1 MSAGANNAS
10 TATTAT
16 SGGSANRRYWIIGIL
31 AALVLV
37 FFLLV
42 GAPASNRIDTGS
54 TWGKAPDGYGAWYA
68 YMEAQGAPIKRW
80 QRPISE
86 LVEQDE
92 DNQAPAT
99 VIRVIPPAIASGG
112 PSVWQAELADWLERG
127 DRLIVLTQQGP
138 VTAAN
143 FSTQLDS
150 AFGKVTVETRRRYKL
165 SDRDLAPYGQTGQ
178 EISSEPN
185 SLNGAVQDRAVQDR
199 AVQSNLL
206 ADEQGAVVWRSVEQ
220 PNVIL
225 STTPFIAANAYQEAS
240 GNFAFL
246 ADLAREASGPIW
258 IDEYL
263 HGYKDR
269 DVVVEEVAGTWLGY
283 LAKTPLIVVA
293 VQVGVILL
301 VALVAQNRRIG
312 LRRSLSTPLVN
323 NSEAYIKALAGVLH
337 KANNRDF
344 LVETLAL
351 AEQKSLQRAL
361 GLGDAAV
368 SLETLQA
375 AWHQSTGR
383 SVEELAV
390 LRAMPK
396 GDSALQ
402 TWLRQL
408 QSLSVTASQRAN
420 APATERANNC

>member
-10 TATTAT
+10 TT

-31 AALVLV
+31 AALLLG

-86 LVEQDE
+86 LVEQAE

-112 PSVWQAELADWLERG
+112 PSAWQAELADWLERG

-178 EISSEPN
+178 EISFEPN
-185 SLNGAVQDRAVQDR
+185 SLNGAVQDRA
-199 AVQSNLL
+199 AQSNLL

-408 QSLSVTASQRAN
+408 QSLSVKASQRAN
-420 APATERANNC
+420 APATERANNR

>member
-99 VIRVIPPAIASGG
+99 VIRVIPPAIAVSD

-178 EISSEPN
+178 EISFEPN
-185 SLNGAVQDRAVQDR
+185 SLNGAVQDR

-246 ADLAREASGPIW
+246 
-258 IDEYL
+258 
-263 HGYKDR
+263 DR
-269 DVVVEEVAGTWLGY
+269 
-283 LAKTPLIVVA
+283 K
-293 VQVGVILL
+293 
-301 VALVAQNRRIG
+301 
-312 LRRSLSTPLVN
+312 STRL
-323 NSEAYIKALAGVLH
+323 NSSHPV
-337 KANNRDF
+337 
-344 LVETLAL
+344 
-351 AEQKSLQRAL
+351 
-361 GLGDAAV
+361 
-368 SLETLQA
+368 
-375 AWHQSTGR
+375 
-383 SVEELAV
+383 
-390 LRAMPK
+390 
-396 GDSALQ
+396 
-402 TWLRQL
+402 
-408 QSLSVTASQRAN
+408 
-420 APATERANNC
+420 